1 MKVGESSIAASRP
14 ASRSDLLRR
23 GRGGASVGGGVVMV
37 VVTTISLAFQAV
49 PLAGHV
55 GCPPM
60 CPGQRGTPT
69 CACPGHGPA
78 LLLGELLE
86 LALQVGERGVAGF
99 LAGQRRV

>member
-55 GCPPM
+55 GVRRCVLGNGGRPRARV
-60 CPGQRGTPT
+60 PGTEQRY
-69 CACPGHGPA
+69 CLVNSSS
-78 LLLGELLE
+78 LLCRSASAASL
-86 LALQVGERGVAGF
+86 VF
-99 LAGQRRV
+99 